1 VPEEKRKMETTPL
14 DGYKKII
21 ITILTIIA
29 GSLGLFIT
37 DPAKAQTVGQFLIDV
52 IGPAAV
58 VLVGIIYT
66 IVQGSIDKEKVK
78 SSVIAVSSPV
88 IASAAKQS
96 VNNGTSPKAESV
108 AAPQPVVAPVM
119 PAAPVDTYVP
129 FDLDA
134 AVGSAEESCRKDG
147 VDVTPISRA
156 FYFYPIV
163 SHFDLREAPREK
175 RICEAKRLIDKTVEL
190 FSEAFKYQTKLLK
203 PPTSAEANN
212 YHAYMLKLKKDYEK
226 ANNLTCSDKT
236 FEDLRNLV
244 SYFNELYNAQDGL
257 AQLTGKT
264 VDWSIYGGGAFTPT
278 QVGWDYV
285 KLL

>member
-1 VPEEKRKMETTPL
+1 METTPL

-21 ITILTIIA
+21 VTLLTIIA

-37 DPAKAQTVGQFLIDV
+37 DPAKAQTIGQFLIDV

-66 IVQGSIDKEKVK
+66 IVQGQIDKEKVK
-78 SSVIAVSSPV
+78 AAPRIAAISE
-88 IASAAKQS
+88 AKAL
-96 VNNGTSPKAESV
+96 PKAESA
-108 AAPQPVVAPVM
+108 AAPQPAVAPIV
-119 PAAPVDTYVP
+119 PAAPVVNYNPV
-129 FDLDA
+129 DLDA

-147 VDVTPISRA
+147 IEVTPTSRA
-156 FYFYPIV
+156 FYFYPQV
-163 SHFDLREAPREK
+163 TRFDLREVPREK
-175 RICEAKRLIDKTVEL
+175 RICEAKRLIDKAVDL
-190 FSEAFKYQTKLLK
+190 FSEAFKYQTKLPR
-203 PPTSAEANN
+203 PPTAAEANN

-257 AQLTGKT
+257 AQLSGKT

>member
-1 VPEEKRKMETTPL
+1 METTPL

-21 ITILTIIA
+21 VTLLTIIA

-37 DPAKAQTVGQFLIDV
+37 DPAKAQTVGQFLVDV

-66 IVQGSIDKEKVK
+66 IVQGQIDKEKVK
-78 SSVIAVSSPV
+78 AAPKIAA
-88 IASAAKQS
+88 I
-96 VNNGTSPKAESV
+96 TSEAPPKAESV
-108 AAPQPVVAPVM
+108 AAPQPVVAPVI
-119 PAAPVDTYVP
+119 PAAPVDNYVP

-190 FSEAFKYQTKLLK
+190 FGEAFKFQTKLAK
-203 PPTSAEANN
+203 PPTAAEANN

>member
-1 VPEEKRKMETTPL
+1 METTPL

-21 ITILTIIA
+21 VTLLTIIA

-37 DPAKAQTVGQFLIDV
+37 DPAKAQTVGQFLVDV

-66 IVQGSIDKEKVK
+66 IVQGQIDKEKVK
-78 SSVIAVSSPV
+78 AAPKIAAISE
-88 IASAAKQS
+88 AKQ
-96 VNNGTSPKAESV
+96 SPKAESA
-108 AAPQPVVAPVM
+108 AAPQPAVAPFV
-119 PAAPVDTYVP
+119 PAAPVDNYVSL
-129 FDLDA
+129 DLDA

-147 VDVTPISRA
+147 VEVTPVSRA

-190 FSEAFKYQTKLLK
+190 FGEAFKFQTKLAK
-203 PPTSAEANN
+203 PPTAAEANN